1 MSENRTNDPFCKMS
15 QFYRIVSPASV
26 IILLDIIPQRC
37 FNLFRTCEEKWM
49 WLLRLCVFVFFTFSH
64 LVFLLFH
71 PYHPHYV
78 PPCAHHLC
86 IRWRRTGGALAGPPS
101 PDGAPCLQ
109 TEAGGRRL
117 AAGEP
122 QARWHGVC
130 RRGRHLQER
139 AIQTASVL

>member
-1 MSENRTNDPFCKMS
+1 MSENRTNDPFCEMLE
-15 QFYRIVSPASV
+15 FYHTVSPASD

-37 FNLFRTCEEKWM
+37 FNLFRALVKKVNVTLEIVSC
-49 WLLRLCVFVFFTFSH
+49 FFTFSH
-64 LVFLLFH
+64 FVISLFH
-71 PYHPHYV
+71 PYYPHYV

-86 IRWRRTGGALAGPPS
+86 VRWRRTGGALAGPPS

-109 TEAGGRRL
+109 TEGGGCRL

-122 QARWHGVC
+122 QAQWHGVC
-130 RRGRHLQER
+130 GRGRHLQER